1 MNLSL
6 ESKEETKTFS
16 DKHGGTSLLVDM
28 LAKNGESS
36 LGRKKIV

>member
-1 MNLSL
+1 MNFSFK
-6 ESKEETKTFS
+6 SKEETKTFS

-28 LAKNGESS
+28 LAKNWESS